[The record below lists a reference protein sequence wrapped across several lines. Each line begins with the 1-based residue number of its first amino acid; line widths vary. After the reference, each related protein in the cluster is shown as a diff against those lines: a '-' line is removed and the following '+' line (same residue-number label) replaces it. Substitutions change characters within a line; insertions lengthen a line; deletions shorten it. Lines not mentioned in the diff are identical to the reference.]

1 MKKSALIILLSSFVS
16 CSENL
21 IEPMV
26 NPNLLNQMNIVLSDD
41 EYLALLNNKLFDFEA
56 NGRLGYKDKVYDI
69 EIEAQGAGSRYY
81 DKWSYHIKLKNGK
94 RLEDLTEFNL
104 SAQNFD
110 KTMMSTLLASH
121 LYKRAGFPVFESKY
135 VFINLNDKK
144 YGLYLLIEK
153 VDENFFS
160 KRDMNVYELIK
171 LGFDSKFTFSDEYNT
186 QFYFDKEIPEDNNYN
201 SLNEFIHALDTAQAE
216 KIGES
221 LKPYLDVRN
230 YLDYHA
236 MTYIINNIDAFAN
249 NFFLYRKSANTPFEI
264 IPWDFDKAFTKNQSI
279 GIFEGNEIIKKL
291 IQNKELKEYYL
302 GRIEFFLNNY
312 FTEEELFLLIN
323 SAAERIKDGY
333 NLDPYLGGLGTN
345 FSNEISELKNYI
357 KHRKT
362 SLTQIIRE
370 NLN

>member
-1 MKKSALIILLSSFVS
+1 MKNSALIILFLSFVS

-21 IEPMV
+21 IEPIV
-26 NPNLLNQMNIVLSDD
+26 DPNLLNQMNIVLTEE
-41 EYLALLNNKLFDFEA
+41 EYLALLNNKLFDFQA
-56 NGRLGYKDKVYDI
+56 NGRLEYKGIVFDI

-81 DKWSYHIKLKNGK
+81 NKWSYHVKLKNGNRIK
-94 RLEDLTEFNL
+94 NLAEFNL

-121 LYKRAGFPVFESKY
+121 LYKRAGFPVFESNH
-135 VFINLNDKK
+135 VFVNLNGKS

-160 KRDMNVYELIK
+160 QRNMSIYELIK

-201 SLNEFIHALDTAQAE
+201 SLNEFIHALDTARIE
-216 KIGES
+216 ILEES

-236 MTYIINNIDAFAN
+236 MTFIINNIDAFSN
-249 NFFLYRKSANTPFEI
+249 NFFLYRKKANKPFEI

-279 GIFEGNEIIKKL
+279 GLFEGNEIIKKL
-291 IQNKELKEYYL
+291 ILNIDLKDYYL
-302 GRIEFFLNNY
+302 RRIEFFLENY
-312 FTEEELFLLIN
+312 FTEEELFPIIDV
-323 SAAERIKDGY
+323 AAERIKDGY
-333 NLDPYLGGLGTN
+333 NLDPYLGGLGN
-345 FSNEISELKNYI
+345 DFSTEII
-357 KHRKT
+357 
-362 SLTQIIRE
+362 
-370 NLN
+370 LNIGKQV

>member
-1 MKKSALIILLSSFVS
+1 MKKFALIILFLSLVS
-16 CSENL
+16 CSEHL
-21 IEPMV
+21 VEPLV
-26 NPNLLNQMNIVLSDD
+26 TPIHLNQMNIMLTEE
-41 EYLALLNNKLFDFEA
+41 EYLSLLNNKLFDFEA
-56 NGRLGYKDKVYDI
+56 NGRLEYKGIVYDI

-81 DKWSYHIKLKNGK
+81 NKWSYHVKLKNGK
-94 RLEDLTEFNL
+94 QLEGFSEFNL

-110 KTMMSTLLASH
+110 KTMMSTLIASH
-121 LYKRAGFPVFESKY
+121 LYRRGGFPVFESNH
-135 VFINLNDKK
+135 VFVNLNGKS

-153 VDENFFS
+153 VDEKFFAQRNMS
-160 KRDMNVYELIK
+160 VYELIK

-201 SLNEFIHALDTAQAE
+201 SLNEFIHALDTARIE
-216 KIGES
+216 RIEES

-236 MTYIINNIDAFAN
+236 MTFIINNIDAFSN
-249 NFFLYRKSANTPFEI
+249 NFFLYRKKPDTPFEI

-291 IQNKELKEYYL
+291 ILNKELKDYYL
-302 GRIEFFLNNY
+302 RRLEFFVENY
-312 FTEEELFLLIN
+312 FIEEELFPIIDD
-323 SAAERIKDGY
+323 AVEMVKDGY
-333 NLDPYLGGLGTN
+333 NLDPYLGGLGIN
-345 FSNEISELKNYI
+345 FSTEISELKNYI
-357 KHRKT
+357 KLRKT